1 MTRAQDGG
9 SGSDMSRFD
18 EIAEAF
24 ASVDVQT
31 RMQLLLD
38 YARKLPAI
46 PERLAAQRD
55 AGLNRVHEC
64 QTPVYLWLEEEE
76 GRLRIF
82 VDVAAE
88 APTVAGI
95 LGILVRAYD
104 GAPLA
109 EAMTAPQ
116 DVLQRLGLAEA
127 IRMNRVVGVSAM
139 VGRIRHGAARL
150 QQAATATRN

>member
-1 MTRAQDGG
+1 MTRAQNGG

-18 EIAEAF
+18 DIAEAF
-24 ASVDVQT
+24 QSVDVQT

-38 YARKLPAI
+38 YARKLPKL
-46 PERLAAQRD
+46 PDRLAAQRD
-55 AGLNRVHEC
+55 AGMNRVHEC
-64 QTPVYLWLEEEE
+64 QTPVHLWLEEDD

-82 VDVAAE
+82 VDVAEE

-95 LGILVRAYD
+95 LGILVKAYD
-104 GAPLA
+104 GAALSD
-109 EAMTAPQ
+109 AMAAPT

-139 VGRIRHGAARL
+139 VGRIRNGAARL
-150 QQAATATRN
+150 AQQAAATRN

>member
-1 MTRAQDGG
+1 
-9 SGSDMSRFD
+9 
-18 EIAEAF
+18 
-24 ASVDVQT
+24 
-31 RMQLLLD
+31 
-38 YARKLPAI
+38 
-46 PERLAAQRD
+46 
-55 AGLNRVHEC
+55 
-64 QTPVYLWLEEEE
+64 
-76 GRLRIF
+76 
-82 VDVAAE
+82 
-88 APTVAGI
+88 VAGI